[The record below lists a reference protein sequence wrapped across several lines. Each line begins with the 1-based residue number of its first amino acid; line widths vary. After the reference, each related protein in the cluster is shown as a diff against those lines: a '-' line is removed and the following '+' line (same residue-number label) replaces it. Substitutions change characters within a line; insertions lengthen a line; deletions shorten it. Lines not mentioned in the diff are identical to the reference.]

1 MSISINYL
9 AFSFSSGWELCE
21 AFYVFSH
28 TGEHSKFQA
37 TWISPLLLE
46 GGILVSLLQWAPE
59 AISSRKSSRTPFVL
73 QCQNASSVSD
83 LDNENRSKHCLSQR
97 GEI

>member
-1 MSISINYL
+1 MPISINL

-46 GGILVSLLQWAPE
+46 GE
-59 AISSRKSSRTPFVL
+59 
-73 QCQNASSVSD
+73 
-83 LDNENRSKHCLSQR
+83 
-97 GEI
+97 